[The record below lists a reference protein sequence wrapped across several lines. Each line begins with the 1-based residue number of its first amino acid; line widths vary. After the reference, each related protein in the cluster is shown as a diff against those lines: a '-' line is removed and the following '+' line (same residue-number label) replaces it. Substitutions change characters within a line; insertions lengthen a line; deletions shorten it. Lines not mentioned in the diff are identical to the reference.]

1 MVMQYHRPKENDGM
15 VMAFRRDQ
23 SACVTCEGRLREI
36 DPAKSYEVI
45 IYRTYEPEKPVT
57 LKGSAL
63 RQLRLEIDE
72 CPGSVIVEYRDAA
85 APGKM
90 SP

>member
-1 MVMQYHRPKENDGM
+1 MVMQYHRPRENDGM

-23 SACVTCEGRLREI
+23 SAYTACEGRLREI
-36 DPAKSYEVI
+36 DPTKNYEVI
-45 IYRTYEPEKPVT
+45 IYRTYEPEKPIT
-57 LKGSAL
+57 LKGSTL
-63 RQLRLEIDE
+63 SQLRLEIGE

-85 APGKM
+85 APGDR

>member
-23 SACVTCEGRLREI
+23 SAYVACEGKLREI
-36 DPAKSYEVI
+36 DPTKTYDVI

-57 LKGSAL
+57 LKGSTL

-72 CPGSVIVEYRDAA
+72 CPGSVLVEYREAA
-85 APGKM
+85 ALEGK